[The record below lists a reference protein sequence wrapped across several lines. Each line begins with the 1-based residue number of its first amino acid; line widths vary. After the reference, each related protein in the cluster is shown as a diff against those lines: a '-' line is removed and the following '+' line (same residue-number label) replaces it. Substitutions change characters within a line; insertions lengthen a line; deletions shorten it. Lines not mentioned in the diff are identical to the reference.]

1 MSANIPFFRPLLIS
15 GTIHHPTSS
24 QPNSPCSTFLFPPLG
39 PAVWHTHY
47 SKIKYDWIPP
57 PEVYR
62 RLVEIPPI
70 WKPWYTWLS
79 ARAMTFHLQT
89 GGCCPEK
96 LAMNKLDNNLI
107 ISNEKGT
114 FTGLWHVHHTPHPLN
129 MNSPSHQFCLHLS
142 AQIIVMKWLS
152 ISHNKM
158 PFNWLLHPNYDI
170 FPWTARYMYLWDCS
184 LSTNVIWTHNYVPIY
199 CVSFITH
206 YIRLVWSGLANNVA
220 NTFV

>member
-62 RLVEIPPI
+62 RLVEILPI

-89 GGCCPEK
+89 GGCCHEK
-96 LAMNKLDNNLI
+96 HAVNKFDNNWI
-107 ISNEKGT
+107 ISNEKGP

-129 MNSPSHQFCLHLS
+129 MNSPSHNFVCTFSLKLLWWS
-142 AQIIVMKWLS
+142 GKASLTTKCLS
-152 ISHNKM
+152 IDYYTQITIFFREQQGTCICGIVAYQLMWYGPTTMS
-158 PFNWLLHPNYDI
+158 PFIVYPL
-170 FPWTARYMYLWDCS
+170 
-184 LSTNVIWTHNYVPIY
+184 
-199 CVSFITH
+199 
-206 YIRLVWSGLANNVA
+206 
-220 NTFV
+220 